1 MTRRRLPGIVPG
13 AMPTRKRM
21 VREPR
26 REPADAVTDFTILV
40 VGFDR
45 KNFCAVIESIYVPE
59 ALDLTDAGWQAA
71 EGYEAQTGIAVLPL
85 YGAAGRINLEKLA
98 ADDVVI

>member
-13 AMPTRKRM
+13 ALPTRKRM
-21 VREPR
+21 MREPR
-26 REPADAVTDFTILV
+26 REPAGAMTDFTILV

-45 KNFCAVIESIYVPE
+45 KNFCAVIESVYVRE
-59 ALDLTDAGWQAA
+59 ALDLTEAGWMAA

-85 YGAAGRINLEKLA
+85 YGAAGRVNLEKLA

>member
-13 AMPTRKRM
+13 ALPTRKRM
-21 VREPR
+21 MREPR
-26 REPADAVTDFTILV
+26 REPAGAMTDFTILV

-45 KNFCAVIESIYVPE
+45 KNFCAVIESIYVAE
-59 ALDLTDAGWQAA
+59 APNLTDAGWQAA

-85 YGAAGRINLEKLA
+85 YGAPGRINLEKLA